1 MSIRSR
7 QIKIVLDTFCK
18 EATEL
23 LELTKQKNMNYLLVF
38 IGGGLGS
45 LVRFLISSGMSKTS
59 ITLPLATLSSNV
71 ISCLIF
77 GGLIYSYQEKNLIP
91 DNYKHFVLIG
101 ICGGLSTFSTFSYE
115 TFELI
120 KQGMNAWAFANV
132 AISCVLCTTIFFVFA
147 K

>member
-1 MSIRSR
+1 
-7 QIKIVLDTFCK
+7 
-18 EATEL
+18 
-23 LELTKQKNMNYLLVF
+23 MNYILVF

-45 LVRFLISSGMSKTS
+45 ILRFVISNIIGKTS
-59 ITLPLATLSSNV
+59 IALPLATLSSNI

-77 GGLIYSYQEKNLIP
+77 GILIYTYNEKNLIP
-91 DNYKHFVLIG
+91 DSYKHLFLIG

-120 KQGMNAWAFANV
+120 KQGLMGWAILNI
-132 AISCVLCTTIFFVFA
+132 AISCALCTTIFFVFA